1 MSHQQPAHDSGTT
14 PRRVGVLH
22 RTGAW
27 CARHFVIVIVLWVA
41 ALAAFQGLQHAFGGD
56 YSDNFAIPGTQSQ
69 DGLDVLK
76 AHDPA
81 AGGYGSQVVV
91 HDADKPLSGL
101 SSQMSSTVASLQKLP
116 DVLSVQNPLTAQ
128 SSAVGPVS
136 GDGKTAYI
144 TIRFSVQPSTLGSG
158 YLHGVD
164 SAVQPLRAAGAEVE
178 YGGSLGEL
186 ARPAANDRISEAIGF
201 GVAVL
206 VLLIGFGSLL
216 AALLPLITALICV
229 VCGLGLLGLLAA
241 ATTFATV
248 SPTLATMIG
257 LGVGI
262 DYALFLVTRHRQNL
276 MDGEDP
282 VAAAGTAT
290 ATSGRAVLLSGCT
303 VIIALCGLWVSGIG
317 FIGKLGVAAAVTV
330 VTAVLGALTLVPA
343 MLGLIGRHIDR
354 IHVRKPIAE
363 VEADAEPAPATG
375 PRTGSGAGSAS
386 GGGATGPAPAGESKG
401 ADAGGDRPGAGSAG
415 DRAGAGSAGGA
426 PGPAPGRGAGQ
437 GPDARPVP
445 GRVRTTTHGTW
456 HRYAQRVERRPWWFL
471 AGGVVVLAVLAF
483 PVFFIQL
490 GHIGDG
496 ADPKSFTDRRAY
508 DLMSS
513 AFGPGSNGP
522 LTLVVDQSKVPQDD
536 RSSLESKVQQSLT
549 KVPNAAVITPL
560 TPTQDGDVLTATAY
574 SAAAPQD
581 ARTTSLANH
590 LTDDVLPDAVSGT
603 AARTYVTGT
612 TAAQVD
618 FLDIVASRLPLII
631 AVVVGLAFLVIL
643 AVFRGVLVAVKAALL
658 NVLSIAAS
666 YGVVVAVFQWG
677 WGGPALGVSG
687 DVPIESYV
695 PMMMFA
701 IVFGLSMD
709 YEIFLLTRIH
719 EAWLATR
726 DPRASVAHA
735 LEITARVIT
744 CAALIMVSVF
754 AAFILSDNIV
764 VKMLGLGLAVSVL
777 IDATVV
783 RLLLVPA
790 VMTLLGRA
798 AWWTPRWLDRIL
810 PHLDAEGSEDREPP
824 AAPVRH

>member
-1 MSHQQPAHDSGTT
+1 MPLSQSVHGRGARPSRA
-14 PRRVGVLH
+14 GVLR
-22 RTGAW
+22 RTGEW
-27 CARHFVIVIVLWVA
+27 CARHFVIVIVLWLA
-41 ALAAFQGLQHAFGGD
+41 ALAGAQVLQHAYGGD
-56 YSDNFAIPGTQSQ
+56 YSDNFSIPGTQSQ

-76 AHDPA
+76 AHAPS
-81 AGGYGSQVVV
+81 AGGYSSQVVV
-91 HDADKPLSGL
+91 HDPGGPLSAV
-101 SSQMSSTVASLQKLP
+101 SSEVSTVVAGLQKLP
-116 DVLSVQNPLTAQ
+116 DVLSVQNPL
-128 SSAVGPVS
+128 SSDTPTTTPNVGPLS
-136 GDGKTAYI
+136 TDGKTAYI
-144 TIRFSVQPSTLGSG
+144 TVRFSVQPSTLGAG
-158 YLHGVD
+158 YLDGVD
-164 SAVQPLRAAGAEVE
+164 AAVQPLRAEGVDVE
-178 YGGSLGEL
+178 YGGPLGEL
-186 ARPAANDRISEAIGF
+186 ARPEADDRTSEAIGF

-206 VLLIGFGSLL
+206 VLLIGFGSLV
-216 AALLPLITALICV
+216 AALLPLVTALICV
-229 VCGLGLLGLLAA
+229 IFGLGLLGLLAA
-241 ATTFATV
+241 TMTFATV

-257 LGVGI
+257 IGVGI

-276 MDGEDP
+276 MDGRNP
-282 VAAAGTAT
+282 VTAAGMAA
-290 ATSGRAVLLSGCT
+290 ATSGHAVLLSGCT

-317 FIGKLGVAAAVTV
+317 FIGKLGLAAAVTV
-330 VTAVLGALTLVPA
+330 VTAVIGALTLVPA

-363 VEADAEPAPATG
+363 TEVKADPEPAKET
-375 PRTGSGAGSAS
+375 
-386 GGGATGPAPAGESKG
+386 G
-401 ADAGGDRPGAGSAG
+401 ADAGKAVHGNG
-415 DRAGAGSAGGA
+415 
-426 PGPAPGRGAGQ
+426 
-437 GPDARPVP
+437 
-445 GRVRTTTHGTW
+445 GTW
-456 HRYAQRVERRPWWFL
+456 HRYAQRVERKPWWFL
-471 AGGVVVLAVLAF
+471 ACGVVILAVLAI
-483 PVFFIQL
+483 PLFFIQL

-522 LTLVVDQSKVPQDD
+522 LTLVIDQSAVSQSD
-536 RSSLESKVQQSLT
+536 RSALESQAQQALT
-549 KVPNAAVITPL
+549 KVPDAVLITPL
-560 TPTQDGDVLTATAY
+560 TPTSDGDVLTATAY
-574 SAAAPQD
+574 SVAAPQD
-581 ARTTSLANH
+581 EKTTDLTNR

-603 AARTYVTGT
+603 AANTYVTGT

-618 FLDIVASRLPLII
+618 FLDIVSSRLPLII

-643 AVFRGVLVAVKAALL
+643 AVFRGLLVAVKAAVL

-709 YEIFLLTRIH
+709 YEIFLLSRIH
-719 EAWLATR
+719 EAWLRTQ
-726 DPRASVAHA
+726 DPKASVAQA

-754 AAFILSDNIV
+754 AAFLISDNIV
-764 VKMLGLGLAVSVL
+764 VKMLGLGLAASVL

-798 AWWTPRWLDRIL
+798 AWWSPRWLVRIL
-810 PHLDAEGSEDREPP
+810 PKVDAEGSG
-824 AAPVRH
+824 AG